1 MKNIN
6 KSMDI
11 PDKNYFKIGEVVS
24 ITGVESYVLR
34 FWESEFKTINPK
46 RTQSGQRLYRRCDVE
61 LILKI
66 KKLLYEKKFTIQG
79 AKQNLRTKNNKKQ
92 AELQINIIDE
102 VRSELLVIRDLLA

>member
-6 KSMDI
+6 ESKDI
-11 PDKNYFKIGEVVS
+11 PDKSYFKIGEVVS

-46 RTQSGQRLYRRCDVE
+46 RTGSGQRLYRRCDVE

-66 KKLLYEKKFTIQG
+66 KNLLYEKKFTIQG
-79 AKQNLRTKNNKKQ
+79 AKQNLSNKNKKKQ
-92 AELQINIIDE
+92 AELQINTIDE
-102 VRSELLVIRDLLA
+102 IRSELLVIRNLLA